1 MPEAGRASSAA
12 GLTDAESPH
21 DGRSNTVAW
30 VSDDPAEILLREF
43 RELSPEDRELVM
55 ALVARLRGVQVYEFP
70 RDVPFM
76 DFDE

>member
-1 MPEAGRASSAA
+1 MAQ
-12 GLTDAESPH
+12 
-21 DGRSNTVAW
+21 

-43 RELSPEDRELVM
+43 HQLSPEDQEFVIT
-55 ALVARLRGVQVYEFP
+55 LVARLRGVQAYEFP